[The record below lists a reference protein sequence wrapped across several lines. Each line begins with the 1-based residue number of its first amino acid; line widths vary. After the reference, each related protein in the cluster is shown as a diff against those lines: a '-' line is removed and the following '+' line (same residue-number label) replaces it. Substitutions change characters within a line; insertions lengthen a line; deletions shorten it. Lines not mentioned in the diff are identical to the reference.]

1 MPPAEGLSFWETYV
15 EGHDLSFQTDDLTI
29 LALGILNDAPV
40 DPVQPPLA
48 DGIHLRWAFP
58 QEKGFPLHGFYL
70 FRREHRPRGPL
81 CLRPLL
87 EGLSPGSARGTKLD
101 TRLGRLSSAH
111 VLLWTDDFAPGGT
124 VEADARQGLRF
135 ELPAGVEAG
144 SVEVRI
150 GFRDPGIRLV
160 RTCIDFRRFDLG
172 TGPSPRTEKGAV
184 FDVEPPPISPPISE
198 TSIEEWSGAPRG
210 LVVSRRTAVDLP
222 CAARKVDLLLT
233 NRAALL
239 IQALDASGAVLAT
252 RDLRKGELTAGLVT
266 LDGEAITQVV
276 FQTPATDAGLLH
288 EICFECPTSDGGES
302 EIEVRTL
309 AGTAVVARKMVRGS
323 AGQIVTAALAGDA
336 ITSVEIL
343 PGPAAL
349 VDLCYVPV
357 KQGVAFGWE
366 EVPGFQ
372 YPLCLPVAHEDYL
385 CPGKPA
391 SFEEAETLALSRV
404 AYGDPA
410 EWKDGFDGLHDQ
422 LVRLVEGGPA
432 GPPMA
437 KRTNPTLPGVPL
449 SAATQDEVPSM
460 PGLRPLDLIL
470 LASLNPAVAQM
481 VGLYTVDRS
490 VEPGVG
496 YDYLLLADPSGVLG
510 GTAASAL
517 GWLAFSADPSEVDA
531 TLVLDRKAGTR
542 LPIAPPGA
550 PRAYALSGMATRK
563 MDGGL
568 REDTGNVGLWWPS
581 PADPTGEEETDRI
594 IFYYPKR
601 AFLGAVAPAAQP
613 PVSGYQP
620 IPELPPV
627 LVSEPDVPVAAGP
640 RSSDWPQ
647 PPIPLH
653 VVDSN
658 LPEGWYSYRL
668 SGRDLFGRHSP
679 LGPPSEW
686 YQWDPLPNTPAPW
699 YYQPTGHRQIHS
711 FAVALLDKIP
721 PPTPLGV
728 EAWAL
733 DPLDR
738 WILED
743 ELYKKWRED
752 DEDLVGLRVRW
763 RWTLL
768 QQIQAPDTRE
778 FRIYYQPGRWN
789 ALLGK
794 TVKVIAA
801 SAAESDV
808 DLDFASSHSPN
819 EFAGTRLRV
828 GNSDFA
834 VLGSQ
839 PGAQLRLRVKN
850 IGVHD
855 EVRPAEGKPC
865 TIAIPEQN
873 DLWVDTALAKTW
885 AKRLA
890 HVDYDPPARIVVD
903 PSKDA
908 NGRLLTD
915 EAFKKEGLGTT
926 VTVSGTTATL
936 PPDADLSGIQPW
948 IDHLWL
954 EDSSKA
960 RETHRIV
967 GYDAKWKTVTL
978 ETAPALGP
986 PVHWIVGRPAREYDV
1001 FLPAPD
1007 VGAGHPFEP
1016 SLAEPT
1022 VFAQIAVSAADD
1034 KTHVN
1039 DDPKWSD
1046 PNRFGNES
1054 RLSPSATVYRVLQTP
1069 PQAPGLP
1076 KLPGRLYATP
1086 ADYHSR
1092 SYSTFRFIQVKHLR
1106 VHILRALDDSLFQ
1119 RDWIIRETRKALDP
1133 ANPDHADFFPDK
1145 MAQANREA
1153 AATALKA
1160 VGADTA
1166 YANLTQDAWDVL
1178 ALLPGNEGAAGRK
1191 EIFQNESL
1199 KKRDWL
1205 IRRTRKSLVD
1215 TLDTLDA
1222 DLFPKDWDSPTREA
1236 AATALEQLDVPTKY
1250 PKLED
1255 GALRI
1260 LAGLPGNE
1268 AAFTQAT
1275 LQPLEMADLGIRDE
1289 RRPDDKANYKEDPDI
1304 RAYTDTLPGRATNR
1318 YFYRAS
1324 FVDGAQ
1330 NQSALS
1336 LAGPPVY
1343 LYDVEPPRAPVITKV
1358 VGGDRQI
1365 TIQWASNRE
1374 SDAAEYRIYR
1384 AGTLQAAA
1392 DLRTMTLLH
1401 TEAVAAG
1408 DPRLRPAKLEW
1419 IDQAT
1424 PGRSSFYY
1432 RITVVDQNGNTS
1444 ASSAALLGRAYDV
1457 SPPEPPSWRAAEW
1470 VHVDAAGVLRDWDET
1485 PPTGEAWADAIVLEW
1500 ESVAPLEILVERSRE
1515 IRSNLWEIASPF
1527 LPPAQTYFVDLTAKR
1542 DQVHAYRLRGRNAA
1556 GNVGDLSIMREV
1568 PAQD

>member
-1 MPPAEGLSFWETYV
+1 M
-15 EGHDLSFQTDDLTI
+15 SFQTDELTM

-40 DPVQPPLA
+40 DPDQPPLA
-48 DGIHLRWAFP
+48 NGIHLCWDFR

-70 FRREHRPRGPL
+70 FRREHRPRGPV
-81 CLRPLL
+81 CLRPHL
-87 EGLSPGSARGTKLD
+87 EGLRPGSPRGAMLD
-101 TRLGRLSSAH
+101 TRLGRLGSAH
-111 VLLWTDDFAPGGT
+111 PLVWTDDFAPGGT
-124 VEADARQGLRF
+124 IEADARKGLRF

-150 GFRDPGIRLV
+150 GLRDPGDRLV

-172 TGPSPRTEKGAV
+172 TGPSPRTEKGVV

-198 TSIEEWSGAPRG
+198 TSIEAWSGGPRG

-233 NRAALL
+233 NRAALR
-239 IQALDASGAVLAT
+239 IQALDAGGKVLAT
-252 RDLRKGELTAGLVT
+252 RDLQRGELAAGKVT
-266 LDGEAITQVV
+266 LDGAAITQVV
-276 FQTPATDAGLLH
+276 FETPATDAGLLH
-288 EICFECPTSDGGES
+288 EICFDCLVPGAGEA
-302 EIEVRTL
+302 EIEVLAL
-309 AGTAVVARKMVRGS
+309 AGTGIVRRKTVRGA
-323 AGQIVTAALAGDA
+323 AGQIVSATLAAEGITA
-336 ITSVEIL
+336 VEIP

-349 VDLCYVPV
+349 VDLCYVPTR
-357 KQGVAFGWE
+357 QGVTFGWE
-366 EVPGFQ
+366 AVPDLQ
-372 YPLCLPVAHEDYL
+372 VPLCLPVAHEDYP
-385 CPGKPA
+385 CPGRPA
-391 SFEEAETLALSRV
+391 TFGEAETLALSRV

-410 EWKDGFDGLHDQ
+410 EWKDGFAGLHDQ
-422 LVRLVEGGPA
+422 LARLVEGGPN

-437 KRTNPTLPGVPL
+437 QRTNPTLPGVPL
-449 SAATQDEVPSM
+449 SPATQDPLPSL
-460 PGLRPLDLIL
+460 PGLRPLDLVL
-470 LASLNPAVAQM
+470 LAGLHPAVAQM
-481 VGLYTVDRS
+481 VGLYAVDRS
-490 VEPGVG
+490 AEPGVG

-517 GWLAFSADPSEVDA
+517 DWLAFHADPSEVDA
-531 TLVLDRKAGTR
+531 VLVLDRKAAAR

-550 PRAYALSGMATRK
+550 PQAYALPAMVTRK

-568 REDTGNVGLWWPS
+568 REGTGSVGLWWPLPAE
-581 PADPTGEEETDRI
+581 PADEEEELDRI
-594 IFYYPKR
+594 LFHFPKR
-601 AFLGAVAPAAQP
+601 ASLGAVEPAAQP
-613 PVSGYQP
+613 ALSEYEA

-627 LVSEPDVPVAAGP
+627 LVSEPDVPVVPGP
-640 RSSDWPQ
+640 PGSDWPQ
-647 PPIPLH
+647 PSIPLH
-653 VVDSN
+653 LIDGN

-668 SGRDLFGRHSP
+668 WGRDRFGRHSP

-686 YQWDPLPNTPAPW
+686 YQWDPPPNTPAPW
-699 YYQPTGHRQIHS
+699 YYKPPAGHRPIHS
-711 FAVALLDKIP
+711 FAVALLDKMP
-721 PPTPLGV
+721 PPVPLGV

-738 WILED
+738 WVLVDGPYET
-743 ELYKKWRED
+743 WRED
-752 DEDLVGLRVRW
+752 NEDLVGLRVRW

-768 QQIQAPDTRE
+768 QQIQALDTRE

-794 TVKVIAA
+794 TVKVAAA
-801 SAAESDV
+801 SASESDV
-808 DLDFASSHSPN
+808 ELDFASSHPPD

-828 GNSDFA
+828 GNSDFK

-839 PGAQLRLRVKN
+839 PGAKLRLRVKN

-865 TIAIPEQN
+865 TVAIPEKHA
-873 DLWVDTALAKTW
+873 LWVDTGLAKTW

-908 NGRLLTD
+908 DGRLLTD
-915 EAFKKEGLGTT
+915 EAFKQEGLGTT
-926 VTVSGTTATL
+926 VTVTGTTANL
-936 PPDADLSGIQPW
+936 PLESNLSGIQPW

-954 EDSSKA
+954 EDGSGVS
-960 RETHRIV
+960 ETHRIV
-967 GYDAKWKTVTL
+967 RYDAKWRTLTL
-978 ETAPALGP
+978 ETAPTLGP

-1034 KTHVN
+1034 KTHVS
-1039 DDPKWSD
+1039 DDPKWND
-1046 PNRFGNES
+1046 PGRFGNES

-1092 SYSTFRFIQVKHLR
+1092 SYSTFRFLQTEHLR

-1133 ANPDHADFFPDK
+1133 ANPDHADFFPDT
-1145 MAQANREA
+1145 MDQATRKA

-1160 VGADTA
+1160 ISADTA
-1166 YANLTQDAWDVL
+1166 YANLTQDAWAVL
-1178 ALLPGNEGAAGRK
+1178 ALLPGNEGAAGK
-1191 EIFQNESL
+1191 EEIFKNKALRE
-1199 KKRDWL
+1199 RDWL
-1205 IRRTRKSLVD
+1205 IRRTRTALSATDD
-1215 TLDTLDA
+1215 T
-1222 DLFPKDWDSPTREA
+1222 DLFPKDWDPPTRGA
-1236 AATALEQLDVPTKY
+1236 AATALNQLNAPGGY
-1250 PKLED
+1250 LELED

-1275 LQPLEMADLGIRDE
+1275 LQPLEMADIWIRDE
-1289 RRPDDKANYKEDPDI
+1289 RRPDDEANYKEDPDI
-1304 RAYTDTLPGRATNR
+1304 RAYTDTLAGNATNR

-1343 LYDVEPPRAPVITKV
+1343 LHDVEPPRVPVITTV
-1358 VGGDRQI
+1358 AGGDG
-1365 TIQWASNRE
+1365 TIDLTWAHNRE
-1374 SDAAEYRIYR
+1374 SDLLEYRVYR
-1384 AGTLQAAA
+1384 SDTEKSASDIRFMTVVETIPAVPADDTDRAPEILWRDAGVV
-1392 DLRTMTLLH
+1392 RGRSYWYRIV
-1401 TEAVAAG
+1401 AVDTSGNISAPTAPVAG
-1408 DPRLRPAKLEW
+1408 KAFRLSPVPPPEW
-1419 IDQAT
+1419 IDASWRPSNDAIELQWEPSESGLSHLVQRRAST
-1424 PGRSSFYY
+1424 TLRWESVSHWLDLDTASFVDESAIPGEEYFY
-1432 RITVVDQNGNTS
+1432 RIRARDGSGN
-1444 ASSAALLGRAYDV
+1444 ASSAFV
-1457 SPPEPPSWRAAEW
+1457 SR
-1470 VHVDAAGVLRDWDET
+1470 R
-1485 PPTGEAWADAIVLEW
+1485 
-1500 ESVAPLEILVERSRE
+1500 
-1515 IRSNLWEIASPF
+1515 
-1527 LPPAQTYFVDLTAKR
+1527 
-1542 DQVHAYRLRGRNAA
+1542 
-1556 GNVGDLSIMREV
+1556 V
-1568 PAQD
+1568 PAPE